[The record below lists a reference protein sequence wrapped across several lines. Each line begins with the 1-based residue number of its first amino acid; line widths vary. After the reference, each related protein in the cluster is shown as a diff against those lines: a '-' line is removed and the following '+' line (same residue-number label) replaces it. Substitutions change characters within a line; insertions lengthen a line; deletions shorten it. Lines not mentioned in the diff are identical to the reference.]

1 MKRERATSLRRV
13 ILIATALLLLAACG
27 NAGYSPRE
35 FPTEGKKAFED
46 YLDKYATKYE
56 DLEGN
61 PKSDIGY
68 MIQWAP
74 KGRDL
79 RTNITGAWCI
89 ITGDMVWMGNTPSLF
104 FVVYQTEDEKWLV
117 SPSDSDY
124 KKVGCPA

>member
-1 MKRERATSLRRV
+1 MIWRMMLILPATLF
-13 ILIATALLLLAACG
+13 LLAACRNG
-27 NAGYSPRE
+27 GYSARE
-35 FPTEGKKAFED
+35 FPTEGKAAFQA
-46 YLDKYATKYE
+46 YIDKYATKFE

-61 PKSDIGY
+61 NQPDLSY
-68 MIQWAP
+68 MIHWAP

-79 RTNITGAWCI
+79 RINITGAWCI
-89 ITGDMVWMGNTPSLF
+89 ITMNMVWMGNTPSLF